1 MKLVFATS
9 NKGKLHEAANIL
21 GPEYELLT
29 PADLGILEDIPET
42 GSTLAENSMQKARYI
57 YDRTGLD
64 CFADDTGLEVDCLD
78 GAPGIYS
85 ARYAGPGHD
94 FEANIVKLLA
104 DIEAKGPDAPRSA
117 RFRCVVTLILNGE
130 VHTFDG
136 LMEGRIAKEKKGDRG
151 FGYDPIF
158 IPDEGDGH
166 TLAEEE
172 ENYKNSISHRGRSL
186 RALAAWLKENR

>member
-29 PADLGILEDIPET
+29 PADLGIFEDIPET
-42 GSTLAENSMQKARYI
+42 GSTLAENSLQKAQYI
-57 YDRTGLD
+57 FDRTGLD

-94 FEANIVKLLA
+94 FDANIVKLLK
-104 DIEAKGPDAPRSA
+104 DIEEKGPDAPRSA
-117 RFRCVVTLILNGE
+117 RFRCVVTLFWKGS

-136 LMEGRIAKEKKGDRG
+136 LMEGEIAKEKCGTRG
-151 FGYDPIF
+151 FGYDPVF
-158 IPDEGDGH
+158 IPTEGNGH

-172 ENYKNSISHRGRSL
+172 EDYKNAISHRGRSL